1 MADGYILKSDVRREL
16 RLRRYFETADLLTA
30 TAVIDYLPDA
40 DVRDKREVEEL
51 VDEAIRILNAVN
63 SSGRMDYGDYCE
75 LYDTIS
81 AIYGTERSEDVSEKN
96 LSS

>member
-1 MADGYILKSDVRREL
+1 MTDGYVLKSDARREL

-30 TAVIDYLPDA
+30 TAAIDYLPDA
-40 DVRDKREVEEL
+40 DVRDKSEVEEL
-51 VDEAIRILNAVN
+51 VDEAIRILNAIN

-75 LYDTIS
+75 LYDAIS
-81 AIYGTERSEDVSEKN
+81 AIYVTERSEDVSEKN